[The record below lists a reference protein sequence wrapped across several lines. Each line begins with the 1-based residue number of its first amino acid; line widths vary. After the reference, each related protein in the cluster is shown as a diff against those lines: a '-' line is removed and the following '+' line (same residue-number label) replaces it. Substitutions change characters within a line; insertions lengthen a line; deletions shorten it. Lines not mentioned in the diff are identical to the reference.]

1 MKTWSD
7 LLDALRQGNAYE
19 GDGSL
24 ADVQKFLTDND
35 IKVMGDLAG
44 LFTRSKKG
52 KAVMVRATAGEEI
65 QIEEPEMAAEMAE
78 GEDEKPMM
86 EPKKATTPARKSTPH
101 RIPSFNAGSNRTKAM
116 YDRYTA
122 RQKMGDRLSD
132 RKRTVWGTPEQAH
145 AFKSLLRFAAGK
157 GNSEDAAVLNDYLG
171 QKAGSEYLNTAGG
184 FAVPEEFAST
194 LIDLREEYGV
204 IKPLCNTMN
213 MSRDV
218 LWIPRRTAGFTV
230 YQVGENSTI
239 TDTTPTGNNV
249 ELVAKKWAAYGKS
262 STELLEDADLSIA
275 DWYAREFAYAFAV
288 KEDQCILRGDQT
300 QTYLG
305 VLGIEGKFRSL
316 VADAGGTW
324 ASGNQDYAGGL
335 VIGAGNLWSELT
347 LANFQKVAGRLPT
360 FPGMTPKWICSQPFF
375 YEVMQRLQ
383 LAAGGAMVGDFE
395 GGTKKMF
402 LGHEVVISQAMP
414 TTEADD
420 QLACLFGDLS
430 FGVAVGNRRDLEISM
445 TDQRFHDTDQIGWRA
460 TERIAINV
468 HDVGNASSTAA
479 NRSAGPIVGLV
490 TATS

>member
-7 LLDALRQGNAYE
+7 FVDVLRQRNAYE

-24 ADVQKFLTDND
+24 ADVQKFLTDSD
-35 IKVMGDLAG
+35 IPVVGDIVG
-44 LFTRSKKG
+44 LFNRSKKG
-52 KAVMVRATAGEEI
+52 KAVVVRATAGEEI
-65 QIEEPEMAAEMAE
+65 QIEEPEMGAETVEE
-78 GEDEKPMM
+78 GDE
-86 EPKKATTPARKSTPH
+86 EPVTPKRTTPPARKSTPH
-101 RIPSFNAGSNRTKAM
+101 RIPTFHGGDNRTKAM

-132 RKRTVWGTPEQAH
+132 RKRTVWGSPEQAH
-145 AFKSLLRFAAGK
+145 AFKSLMRIALNR
-157 GNSEDAAVLNDYLG
+157 GNREDAAVLDDYLG
-171 QKAGSEYLNTAGG
+171 RKAGNEFINSQGG
-184 FAVPEEFAST
+184 FAVPEEFSQT

-204 IKPLCNTMN
+204 IKPLCNTVN

-230 YQVGENSTI
+230 YQVGENTTI
-239 TDTTPTGNNV
+239 TDSTPTGNNV

-262 STELLEDADLSIA
+262 STELLDDADLSIA
-275 DWYAREFAYAFAV
+275 DWYAREFAYAFALQ
-288 KEDQCILRGDQT
+288 EDTCILRGDQT

-324 ASGNQDYAGGL
+324 ASGDQDYAAGL
-335 VIGAGNLWSELT
+335 VEGAGNLWSELT

-360 FPGMTPKWICSQPFF
+360 YPGMTPKWICSQPFF

-414 TTEADD
+414 KTEADD

-430 FGVAVGNRRDLEISM
+430 FGVAVGNRRDLEISV
-445 TDQRFHDTDQIGWRA
+445 TDQRFHDLDQIGWRA

-479 NRSAGPIVGLV
+479 DRVAGPVVGLV